1 MELRTRIF
9 FISVIFLTFGKI
21 YAQEKPKDYIQEIAG
36 SDLKI
41 DMVGIPAGEFVI
53 GSPDSEKDR
62 DKDEGP
68 QQKQKIESFWM
79 AKYETTWQLY
89 YLYLNREID
98 NEVAK
103 TKGEDVAIEV
113 DAISG
118 ATIPYVDMSLGM
130 GTSEGLPVANVTE
143 LAASKFCKWLSAKTG
158 HFYRLPT
165 EAEWEY
171 ACRAGSKTAYSFGDD
186 VSKLD
191 DYAWHY
197 ENSDDTYKKVG
208 LKKPNAWGLYDMH
221 GNVGEW
227 TMDPYTDAYGENPE
241 DENLYTVRG
250 GSWDDDPEDLR
261 SAARLSA
268 SYNWKQ
274 RDPQL
279 PKSLWWNTD
288 AGFVGFRIVRDANP
302 PKKEDYEK
310 YWGPK
315 IAKKK

>member
-1 MELRTRIF
+1 MRKRIF
-9 FISVIFLTFGKI
+9 FTTALFLI
-21 YAQEKPKDYIQEIAG
+21 LSQLSAQEKPKDFIQEIAG
-36 SDLKI
+36 TDLKI
-41 DMVGIPAGEFVI
+41 EMVGIPSGEFVM
-53 GSPDSEKDR
+53 GSPVSENNR
-62 DKDEGP
+62 DNDEGP
-68 QQKQKIESFWM
+68 QQKQKIEPFWM

-98 NEVAK
+98 NEVAIK
-103 TKGEDVAIEV
+103 RGKDVEIEV

-130 GTSEGLPVANVTE
+130 GTSEGLPVANVTQ

-158 HFYRLPT
+158 YFYRLPT

-186 VSKLD
+186 AAKLD
-191 DYAWHY
+191 EYAWHY

-208 LKKPNAWGLYDMH
+208 QKKPNAWGLYDMH

-227 TMDPYTDAYGENPE
+227 TMNPYTEAYDQNPV
-241 DENLYTVRG
+241 DENLHTVRG
-250 GSWDDDPEDLR
+250 GSWDDDAEDLR
-261 SAARLSA
+261 SAARLGA

-288 AGFVGFRIVRDANP
+288 AGFVGFRVVRDMHP
-302 PKKEDYEK
+302 PKKADYEK
-310 YWGPK
+310 YWGPVVV
-315 IAKKK
+315 KKK